1 MNSKRERFEVTNV
14 IIRKMVDNDKD
25 FILQLSTRFNEFEFM
40 EWRDRRKMDE
50 SQLKIA
56 KEAIEN
62 NDIDSDIFVAE
73 DVEKNLLGYLHM
85 SKNIDFFTGVE
96 QGYISSIA
104 VSKDGEGKGIAKK
117 LMEKAEEW
125 SKEKG
130 YKQLTLNVFASN
142 DRAIKFYSK
151 LNFENEILKM
161 VKEIE

>member
-1 MNSKRERFEVTNV
+1 MNN
-14 IIRKMVDNDKD
+14 IMIRKMINDDKD

-40 EWRDRRKMDE
+40 EWRDHKKMEE

-62 NDIDSDIFVAE
+62 NDIDSDIFVVE
-73 DVEKNLLGYLHM
+73 DIEKNLLGYLHM
-85 SKNIDFFTGVE
+85 TKNIDFFTEVE
-96 QGYISSIA
+96 QGYISAIA
-104 VSKDGEGKGIAKK
+104 VSKDGEGKGIATK
-117 LMEKAEEW
+117 LMGKAEEW

-142 DRAIKFYSK
+142 DRAIKFYQK
-151 LNFENEILKM
+151 LKFENEIIKM